1 MKTLRLVFVS
11 LLVVA
16 CSSTITTISAQGHHH
31 RDKYSPTVYLIS
43 VKETDT
49 IYPCNAATM
58 QQNIAA
64 TNAAIDQTVLDYNE
78 THRTGFQQNEKP
90 MFIFSTKDNKFS
102 FAIGGFINLRA
113 SYGFNDVV
121 NNIDFVPYNIPIPGN
136 YATKQRIGMDASTS
150 RVYLKAIANSNT
162 LGRVIV
168 FMDADFRGG
177 NAYSY
182 TPRVRSAYVWFKG
195 LTLGRDV
202 TTFCDLSAAPTTI
215 DFQGPNA
222 YNFNFATMIR
232 YEFSLWEDH
241 FKMGMAAEVP
251 NVSATYGDGIGNIFA
266 AIPQRMPDFPVY
278 AQFAWGENRQSHIR
292 ASAVFRNMYAY
303 DIVRE
308 KNTSLFGWGVQA
320 SGRINITR
328 FLDIFFNG
336 VYGEGITPYIQDLTG
351 SGLDFTPN
359 PLKPTSIQTMP
370 MYGWQAA
377 AQINLSPRL
386 SLSGG
391 YSTVNVQRK
400 NGYYA
405 DDQYKQGQYIF
416 GNVFF
421 HITPRMKVA
430 AEYLYGTRKDM
441 NGIKNHANRV
451 NVMAQYNF

>member
-1 MKTLRLVFVS
+1 
-11 LLVVA
+11 
-16 CSSTITTISAQGHHH
+16 
-31 RDKYSPTVYLIS
+31 
-43 VKETDT
+43 
-49 IYPCNAATM
+49 
-58 QQNIAA
+58 
-64 TNAAIDQTVLDYNE
+64 
-78 THRTGFQQNEKP
+78 
-90 MFIFSTKDNKFS
+90 
-102 FAIGGFINLRA
+102 
-113 SYGFNDVV
+113 
-121 NNIDFVPYNIPIPGN
+121 
-136 YATKQRIGMDASTS
+136 MDASTS

-278 AQFAWGENRQSHIR
+278 AQFAWGENRQSHVR

-320 SGRINITR
+320 SGHINITR

-400 NGYYA
+400 NGYYT

>member
-16 CSSTITTISAQGHHH
+16 CSSTITTISAQGNHH

-64 TNAAIDQTVLDYNE
+64 TNAAIDQTILDYNE
-78 THRTGFQQNEKP
+78 THRTGFQQTEKP

-136 YATKQRIGMDASTS
+136 YATKQRVGMDASTS

-278 AQFAWGENRQSHIR
+278 AQFAWGENRQSHVR

-400 NGYYA
+400 NGYYT

>member
-11 LLVVA
+11 LLVVVT
-16 CSSTITTISAQGHHH
+16 CSTNASLSAQGHHH
-31 RDKYSPTVYLIS
+31 NDKYSPTVYLIS

-49 IYPCNAATM
+49 IYPNSAATM
-58 QQNIAA
+58 QQNISA
-64 TNAAIDQTVLDYNE
+64 TNAAIDQTILDYNE
-78 THRTGFQQNEKP
+78 THRPGFQQAEKP
-90 MFIFSTKDNKFS
+90 MFIFSTKNNKFS

-121 NNIDFVPYNIPIPGN
+121 NNIDFVPYDIPVPGN

-150 RVYLKAIANSNT
+150 RLFLKAIANSKA

-177 NAYSY
+177 NGYSY

-222 YNFNFATMIR
+222 YNFRFSTMIR
-232 YEFSLWEDH
+232 YEFSLWQEH
-241 FKMGMAAEVP
+241 LKMGVAAELP
-251 NVSATYGDGIGNIFA
+251 NVSATYGNGTNNIFA
-266 AIPQRMPDFPVY
+266 PIPQRMPDFPIY
-278 AQFAWGENRQSHIR
+278 AQFAWGENRQSHVR

-303 DIVRE
+303 DIARD

-320 SGRINITR
+320 SGRINIAQ
-328 FLDIFFNG
+328 FLNIFFNG
-336 VYGEGITPYIQDLTG
+336 VYGQGITPYIQDLTG

-377 AQINLSPRL
+377 AQINITQRL
-386 SLSGG
+386 SVSGG
-391 YSTVNVQRK
+391 YSAVNVQRK
-400 NGYYA
+400 NRYYT

-416 GNVFF
+416 GNVFY

-430 AEYLYGTRKDM
+430 AEYLYGKRKDM
-441 NGIKNHANRV
+441 NGANNKANRL
-451 NVMAQYNF
+451 NIMAQYNF

>member
-1 MKTLRLVFVS
+1 MKTLRLVFAS
-11 LLVVA
+11 LVVVV

-31 RDKYSPTVYLIS
+31 DKYAPTVYLIS

-49 IYPCNAATM
+49 IYPNNAAAM
-58 QQNIAA
+58 QQNLAA
-64 TNAAIDQTVLDYNE
+64 SNAAIDQTILDYNE
-78 THRTGFQQNEKP
+78 THRQGFQQAEKP
-90 MFIFSTKDNKFS
+90 MFIFSTKNNKFS

-121 NNIDFVPYNIPIPGN
+121 NNIDFVPYDIPVPGN

-150 RVYLKAIANSNT
+150 RVYLKAIANTRT

-222 YNFNFATMIR
+222 YNFRFATMIR
-232 YEFSLWEDH
+232 YEFSLWQNH
-241 FKMGMAAEVP
+241 FKMGVAAEVP
-251 NVSATYGDGIGNIFA
+251 NVSATYGDNNIFA
-266 AIPQRMPDFPVY
+266 AIPQRMPDFPIY
-278 AQFAWGENRQSHIR
+278 AQFAWGENRQSHVR

-303 DIVRE
+303 DIARD

-320 SGRINITR
+320 SGRINIAR

-377 AQINLSPRL
+377 AQINITQRL
-386 SLSGG
+386 SVSGG
-391 YSTVNVQRK
+391 YSAVNVQRK
-400 NGYYA
+400 NRYYT
-405 DDQYKQGQYIF
+405 DDQYKHGQYVF

-441 NGIKNHANRV
+441 NGVKNHANRV

>member
-16 CSSTITTISAQGHHH
+16 YSSTITTISAQSHHH

-278 AQFAWGENRQSHIR
+278 AQFAWGENRQSHVR

-328 FLDIFFNG
+328 VLDIFFNG

>member
-150 RVYLKAIANSNT
+150 RIYLKAIANSNT

>member
-1 MKTLRLVFVS
+1 MKTLRLVIVS
-11 LLVVA
+11 LLVAVA
-16 CSSTITTISAQGHHH
+16 VSTVSTAVAQHHH
-31 RDKYSPTVYLIS
+31 HHDKYSPTVYLIS

-49 IYPCNAATM
+49 IYQNSPSAMM
-58 QQNIAA
+58 QRIIDNNQ
-64 TNAAIDQTVLDYNE
+64 AIEQTTLDYNE
-78 THRTGFQQNEKP
+78 SHRTGFQQAEKP

-113 SYGFNDVV
+113 SYGFDGLTD
-121 NNIDFVPYNIPIPGN
+121 NIDFVPYDIPVPGN

-150 RVYLKAIANSNT
+150 RIYLKAIANSRA
-162 LGRVIV
+162 LGRVVV
-168 FMDADFRGG
+168 FVDADFRGG
-177 NAYSY
+177 SAYSY
-182 TPRVRSAYVWFKG
+182 TPRVRSAYVSFKG
-195 LTLGRDV
+195 LTIGRDV
-202 TTFCDLSAAPTTI
+202 TTFCDLNAAPTTI

-222 YNFNFATMIR
+222 YNFRFATMIR
-232 YEFSLWEDH
+232 YEHSLWDER
-241 FKMGMAAEVP
+241 FKVGVAAEMP
-251 NVSATYGDGIGNIFA
+251 NVSASYGTHFA
-266 AIPQRMPDFPVY
+266 SLPQRMPDFPVY
-278 AQFAWGENRQSHIR
+278 AQFAWGENRLSHIR

-303 DIVRE
+303 DLSRE

-320 SGRINITR
+320 SGRINVGR

-377 AQINLSPRL
+377 AQINLSRRL

-391 YSTVNVQRK
+391 YSAVNVQRK
-400 NGYYA
+400 NRFYA

-430 AEYLYGTRKDM
+430 AEYLYGQRKNM
-441 NGIKNHANRV
+441 NGEKNHANRL
-451 NVMAQYNF
+451 NLMAQYNF

>member
-64 TNAAIDQTVLDYNE
+64 TNAAIDQTILDYNE
-78 THRTGFQQNEKP
+78 THRTGFQQTEKP

-278 AQFAWGENRQSHIR
+278 AQFAWGENRQSHVR

-400 NGYYA
+400 NDYYT

>member
-16 CSSTITTISAQGHHH
+16 YSSTITTISAQSHHH

-278 AQFAWGENRQSHIR
+278 AQFAWGENRQSHVR

>member
-64 TNAAIDQTVLDYNE
+64 TNAAIDQTILDYNE
-78 THRTGFQQNEKP
+78 THRTGFQQTEKP

-251 NVSATYGDGIGNIFA
+251 NVSATYGNGIGNIFA

-278 AQFAWGENRQSHIR
+278 AQFAWGENRQSHVR

-400 NGYYA
+400 NGYYT